1 MTVPEADVSRLATVV
16 CGDLAHL
23 EAILDRV
30 LTKAWP
36 SYLLVALLQSKILW
50 NAWLFRDLTS
60 GDTSS
65 YFGLAYRWY
74 ERFADDIVWSPLYT
88 SFYGT
93 VLMVTGGEVYAA
105 TILHRIIVV
114 MVAALGVLAVMR
126 RLLPPAIAL
135 LIAMWWAVLPIN
147 FNTLYEVHLF
157 ALLPVLAAWLVAMSA
172 ESAWNRGAALPI
184 LLAATVLVCNEL
196 IVASLLFASVCVLRE
211 IAVSKRG
218 GASSWRGWPDC
229 LRKHAIPALAAVA
242 VWLCFYW
249 QSDVKYPQLSARA
262 RRQCL
267 VTITAS
273 SPTTCG

>member
-1 MTVPEADVSRLATVV
+1 
-16 CGDLAHL
+16 
-23 EAILDRV
+23 
-30 LTKAWP
+30 
-36 SYLLVALLQSKILW
+36 
-50 NAWLFRDLTS
+50 
-60 GDTSS
+60 
-65 YFGLAYRWY
+65 
-74 ERFADDIVWSPLYT
+74 
-88 SFYGT
+88 
-93 VLMVTGGEVYAA
+93 MVTGGEVYAA

-218 GASSWRGWPDC
+218 GTSSWRGWPEC
-229 LRKHAIPALAAVA
+229 LRKYAIPALAAVA